1 MAALALTVYAL
12 AGCNNPYPAG
22 ETARPI
28 VYTALGEDPKT
39 LDPAVCYDTGCAAIV
54 DPIYPAFLQYHYL
67 KRDPFTLEVA
77 LGAEMP
83 QVAPYPFT
91 TQEKGKAVTKTGQ
104 AWTFH
109 IKHGLRFQDDP
120 CFPGGKGREITA
132 ADFLYTFRRIADPA
146 VVCPLLSFLDDKV
159 LGMAEY
165 EDHLGKMEKQKQ
177 KPDYSFPMEGLHLDP
192 QDPYTFRILLNQ
204 PYPQLRYLMAMHVT
218 TPLAHEAVE
227 KYGKGLAQHPVGCGA
242 FLLTELKPKG
252 HIFLK
257 ANPNY
262 WEETYPTEG
271 APGDREAGLLKDAGK
286 RLPLVQEV
294 HFEIMREGIT
304 AWNLFLQGYQDLSG
318 VSQTNYQQVLGQ
330 AGQLSDEMKRNGIGL
345 HRNVGVNIAYFA
357 FNMNDPTFGGYS
369 AKSRKLRQAISLVID
384 SQAYIDLLSQGMGKK
399 AQFLIPPG
407 LFAYD
412 PSYKNPYRQPD
423 LAKAK
428 QLLTEAGYPDGVDAK
443 TGERLTLYYDNYLIT
458 AAGRQQLGLVV
469 KQIEPLGIHLESRA
483 TRFPTFVEKLDKGQF
498 QFMSYSWLADYPDP
512 ENFVFLFYGPNKRP
526 GPNVSTYKNPEYDRL
541 FEQMRAMD
549 DGPQRKEIIEKMRTI
564 VVEDCPWI
572 YLTHGE
578 SFALTQSWLTNYKP
592 NPLAADTIKYWNI
605 DGAKRAQLQVAWNR
619 PNYWPALGFAIFVVL
634 GSIPAASVIRRR
646 TNRHVRR
653 TPAATEMAER
663 KA

>member
-1 MAALALTVYAL
+1 
-12 AGCNNPYPAG
+12 
-22 ETARPI
+22 
-28 VYTALGEDPKT
+28 
-39 LDPAVCYDTGCAAIV
+39 AIV

-67 KRDPFTLEVA
+67 KRDPFTLELG

-91 TQEKGKAVTKTGQ
+91 TQEKGKTVTKTGQ
-104 AWTFH
+104 VWTFH

-132 ADFLYTFRRIADPA
+132 ADFLYSFRSIADPS
-146 VVCPLLSFLDDKV
+146 VVCTLLSFLDDKV

-165 EDHLGKMEKQKQ
+165 ENHLGKMEKQKQ
-177 KPDYSFPMEGLHLDP
+177 KPDYNFPMEGLQLDP

-227 KYGKGLAQHPVGCGA
+227 KYGKGLALHPVGCGP
-242 FLLTELKPKG
+242 FLLTEFQPKG

-262 WEETYPTEG
+262 REETYPTEG

-318 VSQTNYQQVLGQ
+318 ISQTNYQQVLGQ

-345 HRNVGVNIAYFA
+345 HRDVGMDISYFA
-357 FNMNDPTFGGYS
+357 FNMTDPVVGGYS
-369 AKSRKLRQAISLVID
+369 DKNRKLRQAISLAID
-384 SQAYIDLLSQGMGKK
+384 SQAFIDLLSQGLGRQ
-399 AQFLIPPG
+399 AQSIVAPG
-407 LFAYD
+407 LFGYD
-412 PSYKNPYRQPD
+412 PNYKNPYRQPD

-428 QLLTEAGYPDGVDAK
+428 RLLAEAGYPDGVDSR
-443 TGERLTLYYDNYLIT
+443 TGERLTLYYDNYRID
-458 AAGRQQLGLVV
+458 AAGRQQLGLGI
-469 KQIEPLGIHLESRA
+469 KQIEQLGIH
-483 TRFPTFVEKLDKGQF
+483 VEPRSSNYNVFQDKVNMGQF
-498 QFMSYSWLADYPDP
+498 QFMDFGWGADYPDP
-512 ENFVFLFYGPNKRP
+512 ENFVFLFYGPNERP
-526 GPNVSTYKNPEYDRL
+526 SGPNGVAYQNAEYDRL

-549 DGPQRKEIIEKMRTI
+549 DTPQRKAVLEKMRAI

-572 YLTHGE
+572 YVQHSE
-578 SFALTQSWLTNYKP
+578 HFALTQSWMTNYKP
-592 NPLAADTIKYWNI
+592 HPIAADVIKYWNI
-605 DGAKRAQLQVAWNR
+605 DGAKRAQLQAAWNR
-619 PNYWPALGFAIFVVL
+619 PNYWPALGFAILVVL
-634 GSIPAASVIRRR
+634 GSLPAAAVIRQR
-646 TNRHVRR
+646 TNRHMRR
-653 TPAATEMAER
+653 TAASGMEEQ